1 MKQIRIA
8 YMNHTGRVSGAER
21 VLVNMVRGLD
31 CSLYEPWVICPAD
44 GDLSRMILAEGV
56 PFVESPALSARFTW
70 EPGLLAKTAV
80 SFCRSVAF
88 TRKAL
93 SSLDPEIV
101 HANTVRAGLVASFAS
116 IGTGRKVIWHVHD
129 ILPRHWLS
137 GIIRFI
143 AWISWRTQIIAVS
156 HAVAQ
161 AFCRQLSFKS
171 RVHVIHNGTDMSRFP
186 SKRPGNSALRK
197 SLGVPEDAFVICA
210 VGQIC
215 ARKGLLELLFAFT
228 QILHSAPQMHIVIAG
243 KVVFPHEEKYLQ
255 RLLRVAASPELSGH
269 VHFTGEIHDVSALLQ
284 TADLLVLNSH
294 EEPFGLVLVEAM
306 SSGTP
311 VLATRVGGIPE
322 IVKDSENGW
331 LVERGDT
338 AALGAKLLELSLN
351 GEVLQSVAH
360 FALTET
366 CPQLS
371 LERFQS
377 QLQRLYAEIAQKN
390 ERFIERTQVSN
401 PCQ

>member
-8 YMNHTGRVSGAER
+8 YVNHTGRVSGAER
-21 VLVNMVRGLD
+21 VLINMVRGLD
-31 CSLYEPWVICPAD
+31 RSLYEPWVICPAD
-44 GDLSRMILAEGV
+44 GDLSSMIEAEGV
-56 PFVESPALSARFTW
+56 PCVESPALSARFTLA
-70 EPGLLAKTAV
+70 PGLLVKTAA
-80 SFCRSVAF
+80 SLCRSVAF

-93 SSLDPEIV
+93 SRLEPEIV
-101 HANTVRAGLVASFAS
+101 HANTVRAGIVVSFAS
-116 IGTGRKVIWHVHD
+116 IGSRRKVIWHVHD

-143 AWISWRTQIIAVS
+143 AWMEGHTQIVAVS
-156 HAVAQ
+156 HAVAD
-161 AFCRQLSFKS
+161 AFCRQSSFKG
-171 RVHVIHNGTDMSRFP
+171 RVHVIHNGTDLSRFP
-186 SKRPGNSALRK
+186 FKQPGNSALRN
-197 SLGVPEDAFVICA
+197 SFDVPEDAFVICA

-215 ARKGLLELLFAFT
+215 ARKGLLELLLAFMEI
-228 QILHSAPQMHIVIAG
+228 QSSAPQMHIVIAG
-243 KVVFPHEEKYLQ
+243 KVVFPHEQKYLEI
-255 RLLRVAASPELSGH
+255 LLRVAALPEISGH
-269 VHFTGEIHDVSALLQ
+269 VHFTGEIRDVSALLR
-284 TADLLVLNSH
+284 TSDLLVLNSH

-322 IVKDSENGW
+322 IVKDSVNGW

-338 AALGAKLLELSLN
+338 TALAAKLLELSRN
-351 GEVLQSVAH
+351 REALQSVAH
-360 FALTET
+360 AALTET

-377 QLQRLYAEIAQKN
+377 RLQRLYAEIAPQN
-390 ERFIERTQVSN
+390 ERYVERTQVSN

>member
-31 CSLYEPWVICPAD
+31 RSLYEPWVICPAD
-44 GDLSRMILAEGV
+44 GDLSRMIAAEGV
-56 PFVESPALSARFTW
+56 PCVESPALSARFTL
-70 EPGLLAKTAV
+70 EPGLLVKAAV
-80 SFCRSVAF
+80 SLCRSVIF
-88 TRKAL
+88 TRKAV

-101 HANTVRAGLVASFAS
+101 HANTVRAGLVASLAS
-116 IGTGRKVIWHVHD
+116 IGTSRKVIWHVHD

-137 GIIRFI
+137 GIIRLI
-143 AWISWRTQIIAVS
+143 AWMSLRTQIIAVS

-161 AFCRQLSFKS
+161 AFCRQLSFKN
-171 RVHVIHNGTDMSRFP
+171 RVHVIHNGTDLTLFP
-186 SKRPGNSALRK
+186 LKKPGSSVLRK
-197 SLGVPEDAFVICA
+197 TFGVPEDAFVICA

-215 ARKGLLELLFAFT
+215 ARKGLLELLSAFM
-228 QILHSAPQMHIVIAG
+228 QIHALAPQMQIVIAG
-243 KVVFPHEEKYLQ
+243 KVVFPHEEKYFQ
-255 RLLRVAASPELSGH
+255 SLLRVAASSEISGH
-269 VHFTGEIHDVSALLQ
+269 VHFTGEIRDVSALLQ

-338 AALGAKLLELSLN
+338 AALAAKLLELSRN
-351 GEVLQSVAH
+351 RDALQSVAH
-360 FALTET
+360 CALTET

-377 QLQRLYAEIAQKN
+377 QLQRLYAEIAPKD